1 MKPNEQ
7 TPIKDAIH
15 LTCAAFLSILLVIV
29 TIPCLPFVWLWNV
42 IVNNEE

>member
-15 LTCAAFLSILLVIV
+15 LTCAAFLSTLLVIA